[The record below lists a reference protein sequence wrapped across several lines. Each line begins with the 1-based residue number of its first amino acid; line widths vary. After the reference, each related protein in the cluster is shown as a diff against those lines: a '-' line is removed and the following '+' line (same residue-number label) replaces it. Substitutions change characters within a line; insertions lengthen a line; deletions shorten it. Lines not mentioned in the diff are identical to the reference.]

1 VTANANGR
9 RRPRIPWRGSSAPAS
24 PERRLL
30 TRTATILACRIAAG
44 FTLALALLGFCTFR
58 VVLAEQHTQ
67 AEQQLN
73 YAMTYGNPNDPTP
86 CLWVFVIK
94 DGTLQAP
101 PQSPPGFPLGSA
113 FTAAA
118 AQGKA
123 VQTSLTEHGTVYD
136 VLTEQR
142 GGTMR
147 QVVFDTWYAQADLDH
162 LLRALML
169 VGIIGIAAATVVGA
183 ELGRRSIAPLG
194 DALARQRRFVA
205 DASHELRTPLTRLYL
220 RAQLLLRWRQEQLPE
235 QLADELDTL
244 IRSAR
249 ELDDVVEDLLVSAG
263 LRSDPS
269 RSQSVDLA
277 ELAASA
283 IEAERPRL
291 AARSLELDRSM
302 GTANV
307 YGAASPLRRMIAI
320 LLDNAVSHTEPTGS
334 IEVRLH
340 AADRGRSVELEV
352 ADNGT
357 GFDPTD
363 GERIFERFAQSGHAG
378 PRRFGLGL
386 ALAREIAADHGGT
399 IRAFSRPGAGAT
411 ITVRLPA
418 AHTPAAPIPIPAP
431 VASAAPAAAAAP
443 TKPAAP
449 VD

>member
-1 VTANANGR
+1 MTADANGR
-9 RRPRIPWRGSSAPAS
+9 RWLPRRTPRPSASAATAS

-44 FTLALALLGFCTFR
+44 FALALALLGFCTFR
-58 VVLAEQHTQ
+58 VVLTEQHTQ

-73 YAMTYGNPNDPTP
+73 YAMAYGDPSDATP
-86 CLWVFVIK
+86 CLWVFVVK
-94 DGTLQAP
+94 DGDIRMP
-101 PQSPPGFPLGSA
+101 PQPPAGFPLESA
-113 FTAAA
+113 VAAA
-118 AQGKA
+118 PAAGGDA
-123 VQTSLTEHGTVYD
+123 VQTSVTEHGTVYD

-142 GGTMR
+142 GGTVR
-147 QVVFDTWYAQADLDH
+147 QVVLDTWYAQADLDH

-169 VGIIGIAAATVVGA
+169 VGIIGIAAATLVGA
-183 ELGRRSIAPLG
+183 ELGRRAIAPLG

-244 IRSAR
+244 VRSAR

-269 RSQSVDLA
+269 RSRRVDLA
-277 ELAASA
+277 ELAAAA

-291 AARSLELDRSM
+291 AERTLELDRTLGS
-302 GTANV
+302 ANV

-320 LLDNAVSHTEPTGS
+320 LLDNAISHTEPTGT

-352 ADNGT
+352 ADDGT
-357 GFDPTD
+357 GFDPAD

-399 IRAFSRPGAGAT
+399 IRAFGRPGVGAT
-411 ITVRLPA
+411 FTVRLPA
-418 AHTPAAPIPIPAP
+418 AH
-431 VASAAPAAAAAP
+431 SPAAAVPKP
-443 TKPAAP
+443 TEPSVPGTP